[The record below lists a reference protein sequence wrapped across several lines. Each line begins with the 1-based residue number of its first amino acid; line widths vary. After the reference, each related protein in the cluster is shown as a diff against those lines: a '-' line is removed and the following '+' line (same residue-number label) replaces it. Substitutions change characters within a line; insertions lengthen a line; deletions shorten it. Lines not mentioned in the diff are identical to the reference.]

1 MSYEPRGDTLA
12 SRAIAYV
19 DTLPKG
25 SEIATGALCTQ
36 LETTTAL
43 LIRALDPAVR
53 AGAIFRRQKGGHIL
67 AAVLVAGRPR
77 EKGNTPEGG

>member
-25 SEIATGALCTQ
+25 SEIVFGTPSRVRIFYVTY
-36 LETTTAL
+36 
-43 LIRALDPAVR
+43 PADW
-53 AGAIFRRQKGGHIL
+53 AGKPG
-67 AAVLVAGRPR
+67 
-77 EKGNTPEGG
+77 